1 MHGIS
6 QCDLLQTTGREL
18 KQGIHPQPTRQ
29 AMGDEQHGHFAAQ
42 AVNGFGKLFGRRRV
56 QGAGGFI
63 EHQDFGAF
71 EQGARNGNALP
82 LTTRKTGTA
91 FADLGLVA
99 IRQGFD
105 GAVDFGQFAG
115 CDDLL
120 KVGLRTGHLQIV
132 QNGAGKEHGLLWHH
146 PKVAAQF
153 IGGQVGD
160 VNAVN
165 LDAPFS
171 RLVKPLKQFGQ
182 RTFAAARG
190 PHDGNG
196 LARYQLR
203 IQILVQHGQFV
214 AVAKGQVLQL
224 DGAMAGLHPLWR

>member
-1 MHGIS
+1 M
-6 QCDLLQTTGREL
+6 
-18 KQGIHPQPTRQ
+18 
-29 AMGDEQHGHFAAQ
+29 
-42 AVNGFGKLFGRRRV
+42 
-56 QGAGGFI
+56 
-63 EHQDFGAF
+63 
-71 EQGARNGNALP
+71 
-82 LTTRKTGTA
+82 
-91 FADLGLVA
+91 
-99 IRQGFD
+99 
-105 GAVDFGQFAG
+105 
-115 CDDLL
+115 
-120 KVGLRTGHLQIV
+120 
-132 QNGAGKEHGLLWHH
+132 WHH